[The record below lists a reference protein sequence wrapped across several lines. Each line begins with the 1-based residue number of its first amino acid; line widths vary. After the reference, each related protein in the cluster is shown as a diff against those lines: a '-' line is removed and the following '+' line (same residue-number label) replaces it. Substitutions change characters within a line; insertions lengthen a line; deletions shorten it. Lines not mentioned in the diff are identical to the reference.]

1 MANWGA
7 EMYSDDLLTELEQLI
22 RDARQI
28 PLTPQVRI
36 DPKAA
41 LALIDQ
47 IREAL
52 AAERSRI
59 NPSRSD

>member
-1 MANWGA
+1 
-7 EMYSDDLLTELEQLI
+7 MYSDDLLTELEQMI

-52 AAERSRI
+52 AAERSR
-59 NPSRSD
+59 N